1 MGSGGVGF
9 PLLGRGMSKFST
21 SGGDFY
27 SHSPSRES
35 PGGWGGGTLLLP
47 PMHLTLNLASEIDM

>member
-35 PGGWGGGTLLLP
+35 PGGWGGGVLYSY
-47 PMHLTLNLASEIDM
+47 HLCI